1 MSGVIYV
8 LPSEISDINPDNFFP
23 SSYKD
28 FLLDIRFYA
37 VENVRTARRFL
48 KKVQSQIRIDE
59 STFFLLDK
67 DTKREDALEY
77 IKPVLEGNH
86 LVIMSEAGAP
96 GIADPGNILVAIA
109 HEQNISVRPLVGP
122 SSIFMALMSS
132 GMNGQNFAF
141 SGYLPIKNPERA
153 LKIKDL
159 SKRALIENQS
169 QIFMETPFRNE
180 QLLQDLIAN
189 ADSRLKLCI
198 AMNITGENE
207 YIKVRKIK
215 NWAQDKPSLHKIPCI
230 FILSQ

>member
-1 MSGVIYV
+1 
-8 LPSEISDINPDNFFP
+8 
-23 SSYKD
+23 
-28 FLLDIRFYA
+28 
-37 VENVRTARRFL
+37 
-48 KKVQSQIRIDE
+48 
-59 STFFLLDK
+59 LDK